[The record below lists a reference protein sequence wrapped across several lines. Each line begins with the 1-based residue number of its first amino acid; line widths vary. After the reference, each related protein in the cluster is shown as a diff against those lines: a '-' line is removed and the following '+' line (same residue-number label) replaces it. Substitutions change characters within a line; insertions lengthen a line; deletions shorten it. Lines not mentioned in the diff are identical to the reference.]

1 MWWNA
6 LSMVLRYLST
16 MPANYG
22 LPALV
27 RAKPAKGSALAGGS
41 IFSTARASLLSWGSW
56 VPRYSVPRSMRTRG
70 TAPFST
76 WKGKDPAV
84 SKIGRRHDRRL
95 AIMELGEAGLGIG
108 VDEGLP
114 IDLAN
119 PFQRANREGVPRA
132 AKPKTFAFELCLS
145 LFSGNLSARLERF
158 PITWNHV
165 INKEPLRI
173 KELDHAG
180 IEKVDQLFLDM
191 LQLPRRKSSFE
202 SRTPTPRR

>member
-1 MWWNA
+1 
-6 LSMVLRYLST
+6 
-16 MPANYG
+16 
-22 LPALV
+22 
-27 RAKPAKGSALAGGS
+27 
-41 IFSTARASLLSWGSW
+41 

-70 TAPFST
+70 TAPFS
-76 WKGKDPAV
+76 AV
-84 SKIGRRHDRRL
+84 SKIGRPHDRRL

-119 PFQRANREGVPRA
+119 PFQRANREGVPGA

-180 IEKVDQLFLDM
+180 IEKVEQLFLDM
-191 LQLPRRKSSFE
+191 LQLPRRKSSLE
-202 SRTPTPRR
+202 SRTRPKAVGKPVQPVVEYDFSSIIIELKSKLIFFFSAALRSLLL